1 MKIAVYTAQEEVNYM
16 PKRVLLK
23 LSGESLAKE
32 GARGVTPQ
40 ALKSI
45 ALEIKSALATKCQLA
60 IVIGGGNIWRGVRD
74 GGGIIDRVNADNMG
88 MLATIINAI
97 ALQSALEEIN
107 VPTRVMTAINVYQLA
122 EPFIKRKAVRHLEK
136 GRVVIFAGGTGNP
149 FFTTDTAAALRASEI
164 KADIILKAT
173 QVDGV
178 YDSDPKKNPK
188 AKLIKEITY
197 EEAIKKGLRFMDT
210 AALAMALENKFK
222 LCVFNLHKKGNIKL
236 AAEGKKVGTMIH

>member
-1 MKIAVYTAQEEVNYM
+1 M

-23 LSGESLAKE
+23 LSGEALTEE
-32 GARGVTPQ
+32 GSRGINP
-40 ALKSI
+40 AELRSI
-45 ALEIKSALATKCQLA
+45 AAEIKEAIKTKCQLA

-74 GGGIIDRVNADNMG
+74 GGGIIDRVNSDNMG
-88 MLATIINAI
+88 MMATIINAL
-97 ALQSALEEIN
+97 ALQSALEDIKI
-107 VPTRVMTAINVYQLA
+107 PTRVLTSINVYELA
-122 EPFIKRKAVRHLEK
+122 EPFIKRKAIRHLEK

-164 KADIILKAT
+164 KADLVLKAT

-188 AKLIKEITY
+188 AKLISKITY
-197 EEAIKKGLRFMDT
+197 DEAIKKGLQFMDT
-210 AALAMALENKFK
+210 AALALCLENKFP

-236 AAEGKKVGTMIH
+236 AVSGKKIGTTIY